1 MYLAFQEEQAE
12 KIRKCGLSVI
22 EFKNCIRKRIDI
34 LTYRLL
40 KVVEKMNRAMDFLS
54 ENLKELIDSV
64 RFVIEDIC
72 DKYDYQT
79 SRRYKFVKILDK
91 LGYDK
96 RKMWVATRHTWLA
109 RSDC

>member
-22 EFKNCIRKRIDI
+22 EFKNCIRNGIGV

-40 KVVEKMNRAMDFLS
+40 KVVEEVNRAMDFLS
-54 ENLKELIDSV
+54 ETLKELIDSV

-72 DKYDYQT
+72 DKHDYQT
-79 SRRYKFVKILDK
+79 SRRYKFVKVLDK

>member
-1 MYLAFQEEQAE
+1 
-12 KIRKCGLSVI
+12 
-22 EFKNCIRKRIDI
+22 
-34 LTYRLL
+34 
-40 KVVEKMNRAMDFLS
+40 MDFLS
-54 ENLKELIDSV
+54 ETLKELIDSV

-72 DKYDYQT
+72 DKHDYQT

-91 LGYDK
+91 HGYDK

>member
-22 EFKNCIRKRIDI
+22 EFKNCIRKGIGI

-40 KVVEKMNRAMDFLS
+40 KVAEEINRAMDFLS
-54 ENLKELIDSV
+54 EKLKELIGSV

-96 RKMWVATRHTWLA
+96 RKMWVATRHMWLA
-109 RSDC
+109 RSNC